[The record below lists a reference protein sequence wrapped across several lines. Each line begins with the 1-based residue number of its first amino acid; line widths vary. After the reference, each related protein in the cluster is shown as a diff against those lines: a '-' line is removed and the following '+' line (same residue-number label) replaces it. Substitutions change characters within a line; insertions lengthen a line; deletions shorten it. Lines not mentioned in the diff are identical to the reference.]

1 MLDEMI
7 EVLEERTRLWLLSK
21 EKVAKEAKMPKAKR
35 VHSAAKN

>member
-21 EKVAKEAKMPKAKR
+21 EKGREGGENAEG
-35 VHSAAKN
+35 